1 MIYDTLTRTS
11 PCFTVKRGR
20 VIGQLLGHRQPATA
34 LKYVHFADANARAAV
49 ESVAGI
55 LAGEA

>member
-1 MIYDTLTRTS
+1 MLHGET
-11 PCFTVKRGR
+11 GR

-49 ESVAGI
+49 ESLAGI